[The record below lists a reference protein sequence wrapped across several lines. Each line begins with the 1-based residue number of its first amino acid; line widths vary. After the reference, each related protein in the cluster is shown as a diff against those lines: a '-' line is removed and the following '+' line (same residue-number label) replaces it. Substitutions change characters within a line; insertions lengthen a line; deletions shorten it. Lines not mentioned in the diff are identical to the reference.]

1 MVRLTVMVVFWASLV
16 ACWVVF
22 YKVRP
27 IPFLRNTFTMH
38 RWAVNPWQLYTLFML
53 MQVSLNQIVIGVPP
67 NGPQEFLARSAQI
80 ALAACNFLGSVICAY
95 GVHLRD
101 TNDGQLFELAGY
113 LSLCG
118 SLGIYVYLVF
128 TVQPLPNTSY
138 GLALSEAFLFAS
150 LHRAIQIGFARWSWP
165 HRVVE
170 LVVRCWPWGKADE

>member
-1 MVRLTVMVVFWASLV
+1 MVRLTVMVAFWASLA

-27 IPFLRNTFTMH
+27 IRSLRHTFTMH

-53 MQVSLNQIVIGVPP
+53 MQVSLNQIVIGVPY
-67 NGPQEFLARSAQI
+67 NGPQESLDRTAQI

-101 TNDGQLFELAGY
+101 AEDGQLFELSGY

-128 TVQPLPNTSY
+128 TMQPLPNTSF

-150 LHRAIQIGFARWSWP
+150 VHRSVQIAFARWTWP
-165 HRVVE
+165 HRVLA
-170 LVVRCWPWGKADE
+170 LVARRGDDRSDQ